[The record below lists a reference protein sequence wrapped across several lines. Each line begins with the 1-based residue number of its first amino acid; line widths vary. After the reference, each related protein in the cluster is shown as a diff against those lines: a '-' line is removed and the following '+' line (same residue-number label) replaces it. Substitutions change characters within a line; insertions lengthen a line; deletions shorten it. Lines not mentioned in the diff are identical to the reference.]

1 MDDNILKIAQIN
13 MFPYGSTG
21 KIMLQIAKMA
31 REYGY
36 DVLCFATEPF
46 SREGRHKQIKENGLI
61 YYGSFYENTIHNY
74 LGKLLGLN
82 GRFSYFGTK
91 QLVNELKKFSP
102 DIVHLHNLHSFCID
116 LPVLFKY
123 LKNSRVQVVWTLHD
137 CWPFTGH
144 CAHFTIARCDKWKTG
159 CYRCPQIKAYPKS
172 YVDTSKCMYAYK
184 RKLFTSV
191 KNMTLVTPS
200 EWLAG
205 LVKQS
210 FLKDYPVKVI
220 NNGIDLSVFKPIPNN
235 FRERYGIPKDK
246 FIVLGVAFGWG
257 ERKGLDV
264 FIELS
269 RRLEQNKFQIV
280 LVGTDKKVDKQLPKE
295 IVSIHRTQNQ
305 TELAEIYTEADL
317 FVNPTREE
325 VLGLVNLEAIAC
337 GTPVLT
343 FDTGGSPECIDETC
357 GCVVSCDDID
367 RLTEEIYRIYN
378 QRPYN
383 KEDCVRKAQS
393 FNNQY
398 KYEMYLKLY
407 QNIL

>member
-1 MDDNILKIAQIN
+1 MRIVEIN
-13 MFPYGSTG
+13 SVPYGSTLKVMMG
-21 KIMLQIAKMA
+21 
-31 REYGY
+31 
-36 DVLCFATEPF
+36 
-46 SREGRHKQIKENGLI
+46 I
-61 YYGSFYENTIHNY
+61 YIVGEKTGIDF
-74 LGKLLGLN
+74 LLGTGYSHHPVENLPACYTC
-82 GRFSYFGTK
+82 FSGFLSKSTHMLLAWVTGIEGGFSKFSTK
-91 QLVNELKKFSP
+91 AFLKKIEMFHP
-102 DIVHLHNLHSFCID
+102 DILHLHNLHGSYINIPMLFAYIKRTNI
-116 LPVLFKY
+116 PVVL
-123 LKNSRVQVVWTLHD
+123 TLHD
-137 CWPFTGH
+137 CWAFTGH
-144 CAHFTIARCDKWKTG
+144 CPHFSMIHCDKWIDG
-159 CYRCPQIKAYPKS
+159 CYECPQYKKYPRS
-172 YVDTSKCMYAYK
+172 LFDNSKKMYQLK
-184 RKLFTSV
+184 QQWFTGV
-191 KNMTLVTPS
+191 KNLTIVTPS
-200 EWLAG
+200 EWLAE
-205 LVKQS
+205 LLKKS

-235 FRERYGIPKDK
+235 FREKYGIPKDK

-317 FVNPTREE
+317 FVNPTREDNYPT
-325 VLGLVNLEAIAC
+325 VNMEAIAC

-357 GCVVSCDDID
+357 GRVVSCDDID